1 LTKDKTQKVIL
12 VSIVPLPKGKKMTVF
27 RDLTHERRQE
37 KIIEAQQETMIES
50 ARLSSLGEMAAG
62 IAHEINNPLA
72 IIQGSADLV
81 HAALEK
87 GGMEPEKLARSMER
101 ISSTVSR
108 IAKIITGLKSF
119 ARDGSKDPFVP
130 ASLKAVVGEAL
141 ELCQSRYR
149 HNGVELILNLPEED
163 VLVAA
168 RPVQLAQLLVNL
180 LNNAF
185 DAVEN
190 QAQKKVC
197 IGVEIA
203 GGDAC
208 LRVLDNGPGVPPE
221 LRDKIL
227 QPFFTTKAPGKG
239 TGLGLSLSRAI
250 VESHGGRLEI
260 KTIGGLTC
268 FEAALPLLPAA

>member
-1 LTKDKTQKVIL
+1 
-12 VSIVPLPKGKKMTVF
+12 
-27 RDLTHERRQE
+27 
-37 KIIEAQQETMIES
+37 MIES

-81 HAALEK
+81 NAALER
-87 GGMEPEKLARSMER
+87 GGIEPEKLARSMER
-101 ISSTVSR
+101 ISATVNR

-119 ARDGSKDPFVP
+119 ARDGSRDPFVP
-130 ASLKAVVGEAL
+130 ASLKTIVGEAL

-149 HNGVELILNLPEED
+149 HNGVELHLDLPEED
-163 VLVAA
+163 LLVAA

-185 DAVEN
+185 DAVDG
-190 QAQKKVC
+190 QSDKQVC
-197 IGVEIA
+197 IAVKIEGQEV
-203 GGDAC
+203 C
-208 LRVLDNGPGVPPE
+208 LRVLDNGPGVPAE

-250 VESHGGRLEI
+250 VEGHGGRLSI
-260 KTIGGLTC
+260 TTMGGLTC
-268 FEAALPLLPAA
+268 FEAALPLLPKA